1 MQYVEI
7 TFKNEICK
15 TILIMDQ
22 LVSNVFYCQVEH
34 FVEEVYDN
42 DQQLKILDI
51 LDHISQWYQTYIQKI
66 SIISHKESNV

>member
-22 LVSNVFYCQVEH
+22 LVSNIFYCQVEH

-42 DQQLKILDI
+42 DQQLKILDV
-51 LDHISQWYQTYIQKI
+51 LDHISQ
-66 SIISHKESNV
+66 

>member
-22 LVSNVFYCQVEH
+22 LVSNIFYCQVEH

-42 DQQLKILDI
+42 DQQLKILDV

-66 SIISHKESNV
+66 